1 MTADLRIYCFET
13 MTDLRNLVPQGEEVW
28 VTYYEKNELLF
39 FLTGPAGQSSTLTAQ
54 KGEFSLYAVTGGK
67 KLKKLGSG
75 GNPSELE
82 AKYKVAEVISS
93 SSAKKA
99 S

>member
-1 MTADLRIYCFET
+1 
-13 MTDLRNLVPQGEEVW
+13 MTDLTNLVPKGEEIW
-28 VTYYEKNELLF
+28 VTYYGKNELLF
-39 FLTGPAGQSSTLTAQ
+39 FLTGPTGQSSTLTAQ

-67 KLKKLGSG
+67 RIKKLGSG

-82 AKYKVAEVISS
+82 TKYKVAEAMNASS
-93 SSAKKA
+93 VKKA

>member
-1 MTADLRIYCFET
+1 

-28 VTYYEKNELLF
+28 VTYSGKKDLLF

-67 KLKKLGSG
+67 KIKKLGSG

-82 AKYKVAEVISS
+82 TKFKVAEAISA

>member
-1 MTADLRIYCFET
+1 M
-13 MTDLRNLVPQGEEVW
+13 PKGEEVW
-28 VTYYEKNELLF
+28 VTYYGKEDLLF

-67 KLKKLGSG
+67 KIKKLGSG

-82 AKYKVAEVISS
+82 TKFKVTEAISA